1 MWNTAFRVST
11 QRVTDALLR
20 KPVLPAGA
28 KPFERISGA
37 LCVRAALLSRAA
49 EQTLVFAVPEATA
62 HVARQIT
69 AALLV
74 GDHAHAHGAGEL
86 PVEEVRRLL
95 RGDVLLV
102 SQAVSETKSVLDELP
117 IGTYQRLKDCWD
129 VVLASRYS
137 AGLKTDKPRLLVANP
152 GWMAK
157 SAAGRRFGAVV
168 IDASHPRTL
177 EQLPDLLRTARGCTS
192 LRVVVAPP
200 VQEPTLRKWGCAP
213 DSVWL
218 WDPNSQAEAA
228 LAAEVATADSP
239 RVGERKLWVCD
250 SDSEAAES
258 LARLYRSLCAAAKA
272 AAGGYYPGLQQAWS
286 IYNRLRQLVVPL
298 AHFEQAAAGTWAGN
312 LRARVDDLSAVAGHG
327 SVAWETTW
335 PQVLEAVL
343 AAYDTLLKREETTKF
358 WAMASTL
365 EKFISGKEPLLRV
378 VVQSEAEADLMT
390 PLLGHVVD
398 GFAEALAAGR
408 LEVVTAS
415 QEARLVAEG
424 QAAPTV
430 LLGPRSKNRYLDA
443 FPTRNVDVLVY
454 PHEVGVERGQLAK
467 LYEPWVVANDESRTK
482 LLAPFGLRPVPQA
495 NRANV
500 ASVAAPAPIQILR
513 ADGHE
518 VAEAVRSSTTWE
530 IDLDALAGAGDAPSL
545 GSQSSGPTQAGDTVE
560 VVFTNGASTTYY
572 STQNVDVFFPA
583 TQTLQRYAPQ
593 QLQAGWKVVTFV
605 DGRYDTLFDRLR
617 EIVAARRPLKER
629 LELELWDAVKRKMA
643 AAHPNKR
650 QLHQKL
656 VQHGLKTGYETF
668 TSWLRE
674 GDEEVVAPRHF
685 EEFEILAAESGAF
698 STPERL
704 RATFNAVQRERGAN
718 RAAGR
723 TLKNFLRAVVSGD
736 GYDEALNSART
747 LDAAL
752 GDVLHAVEVLEVSGT
767 RVIRR
772 SQ

>member
-37 LCVRAALLSRAA
+37 LCVRAALLARGA
-49 EQTLVFAVPEATA
+49 EQSLVFAVPEATA
-62 HVARQIT
+62 HVARQVT

-86 PVEEVRRLL
+86 PPEEARRLL

-117 IGTYQRLKDCWD
+117 IGSYQKLKDCWD
-129 VVLASRYS
+129 VVLASRY
-137 AGLKTDKPRLLVANP
+137 AGAQKTDKPRLLVANP

-200 VQEPTLRKWGCAP
+200 VQETTLRKWGCTSDA
-213 DSVWL
+213 VWL
-218 WDPNSQAEAA
+218 WDPDSQAEAA
-228 LAAEVATADSP
+228 LATETTVADSP

-250 SDSEAAES
+250 SDSEAADA
-258 LARLYRSLCAAAKA
+258 LARLYRALCAAAKA

-312 LRARVDDLSAVAGHG
+312 LRARVDELALVAGHG

-358 WAMASTL
+358 WGMASTL
-365 EKFISGKEPLLRV
+365 EKFISGNERLLRIV
-378 VVQSEAEADLMT
+378 VPSEAEADLMT
-390 PLLGHVVD
+390 PLLGHLVD
-398 GFAEALAAGR
+398 GFAGALAAGR

-424 QAAPTV
+424 QPAPTV

-443 FPTRNVDVLVY
+443 FPSNRVDVLVY
-454 PHEVGVERGQLAK
+454 PHEVGVEKGQLAK
-467 LYEPWVVANDESRTK
+467 LYEPWTRANHDSRTS
-482 LLAPFGLRPVPQA
+482 LLASYGLRPVRPPGQA
-495 NRANV
+495 TVPAC
-500 ASVAAPAPIQILR
+500 ASPAPIQVLH

-518 VAEAVRSSTTWE
+518 VSESVRSSTTWD
-530 IDLDALAGAGDAPSL
+530 IDLDALAGVGDTTPFESHSSL
-545 GSQSSGPTQAGDTVE
+545 PTQAGDTVE
-560 VVFTNGASTTYY
+560 VVFTNGSSATYY

-593 QLQAGWKVVTFV
+593 ELKQGWKVVSFV
-605 DGRYDTLFDRLR
+605 DGRYDTLYERLR
-617 EIVAARRPLKER
+617 DIVAARRPQKER

-656 VQHGLKTGYETF
+656 VLHGLKTGYETF

-704 RATFNAVQRERGAN
+704 RATFNAVQRERGTN

-736 GYDEALNSART
+736 GYDEALSSARK

-752 GDVLHAVEVLEVSGT
+752 GDVLHAVEVLEVAGT

>member
-20 KPVLPAGA
+20 KPVLPVGA

-37 LCVRAALLSRAA
+37 LCVRAALLARAA
-49 EQTLVFAVPEATA
+49 EQSLVFAVPEATA
-62 HVARQIT
+62 HVALQVT

-86 PVEEVRRLL
+86 PPEEARRLL

-117 IGTYQRLKDCWD
+117 IGSYQKLKDCWD

-137 AGLKTDKPRLLVANP
+137 GAQKTDKPRLLVANP

-200 VQEPTLRKWGCAP
+200 VQEATLRKWGCAP
-213 DSVWL
+213 DAVWL
-218 WDPNSQAEAA
+218 WDPESQAEAA
-228 LAAEVATADSP
+228 LAAETTVADTP

-250 SDSEAAES
+250 SDSEAADA
-258 LARLYRSLCAAAKA
+258 LARLYRALCAAAKA

-298 AHFEQAAAGTWAGN
+298 AHFEQAAAGTWAGS
-312 LRARVDDLSAVAGHG
+312 LRARVDDLATVAGHG

-335 PQVLEAVL
+335 PQVLDAVL

-358 WAMASTL
+358 WAMASNL
-365 EKFISGKEPLLRV
+365 EKFISGSERLLRIV
-378 VVQSEAEADLMT
+378 VPSEAEADLMT
-390 PLLGHVVD
+390 PLLGHLVD
-398 GFAEALAAGR
+398 GFAGALAAGR

-424 QAAPTV
+424 QPAPTV

-443 FPTRNVDVLVY
+443 FPSNRVDVLVY

-467 LYEPWVVANDESRTK
+467 LYEPWTRPNHDSRTS
-482 LLAPFGLRPVPQA
+482 LLASYGLRPVRPPGQA
-495 NRANV
+495 TVPAC
-500 ASVAAPAPIQILR
+500 ASPAPIQVLH

-518 VAEAVRSSTTWE
+518 VSESVRSSTTWD
-530 IDLDALAGAGDAPSL
+530 IDLDALAGVGDTTPFESHSSL
-545 GSQSSGPTQAGDTVE
+545 PTQAGDTVE
-560 VVFTNGASTTYY
+560 VVFTNGSSATYY
-572 STQNVDVFFPA
+572 STQNVDVFFPT

-593 QLQAGWKVVTFV
+593 ELQQGWKVVSFV
-605 DGRYDTLFDRLR
+605 DGRYDTLYERLR
-617 EIVAARRPLKER
+617 DIVAARRPQKER

-656 VQHGLKTGYETF
+656 VLRGLKTGYETF

-674 GDEEVVAPRHF
+674 GEEEVVAPRHF

-704 RATFNAVQRERGAN
+704 RATFNAVQRERGTN

-736 GYDEALNSART
+736 GYDEALSSARK

-752 GDVLHAVEVLEVSGT
+752 GDVLHAVEVLEVAGT